1 MVREVVVVSAVEIL
15 EAEAAV
21 ETLEDSVA
29 AAVAVEPEGRPFF
42 DTRTPPNKPSTAL
55 GSSPARHVHFRP
67 GGGEGGVRVLTAGAA
82 PSRGTAFVW

>member
-1 MVREVVVVSAVEIL
+1 MPRPAVSGARAVATVVREVVVVSAVEIL

-42 DTRTPPNKPSTAL
+42 DTRTPPNKPSTA
-55 GSSPARHVHFRP
+55 F
-67 GGGEGGVRVLTAGAA
+67 
-82 PSRGTAFVW
+82 